1 MTVSV
6 GETTVS
12 LDSAEK
18 YIFTGTI
25 FNFTLKI
32 VYTALGI
39 FYTISYTTDMIVRYI
54 LDMLENRFDG
64 CDRDD
69 YAPIALELNMYL
81 IHSHLLN
88 DMNSASRCS
97 SDRVA
102 LSAQVLVLLYFPIM
116 LFRLSIMTGLIDDD
130 SFLRGGMV
138 QAVAA

>member
-39 FYTISYTTDMIVRYI
+39 FYTISYTTDMIVRYALYMI
-54 LDMLENRFDG
+54 EDRFDG
-64 CDRDD
+64 CDRD
-69 YAPIALELNMYL
+69 ARSPITL
-81 IHSHLLN
+81 
-88 DMNSASRCS
+88 
-97 SDRVA
+97 
-102 LSAQVLVLLYFPIM
+102 
-116 LFRLSIMTGLIDDD
+116 
-130 SFLRGGMV
+130 
-138 QAVAA
+138 